1 MVPSYNI
8 HINKYVIRG
17 LLQMPIKLIENMCT
31 KETKKTTNT
40 QKPKKLKES
49 YDYRD
54 FDIRQ
59 ADEVLEGMMGNASD
73 EYIDKTIKI
82 FNFIRHQFKV
92 PRIDDLFYVR
102 VSDELSWY
110 LEDLSEVK
118 NQKSF
123 KGSDWVQIFDLET
136 EDFGTITFA
145 RERSGDGYIEPFYF
159 KSAQDV
165 ENAVKWVNKQQE
177 RYENN

>member
-59 ADEVLEGMMGNASD
+59 ADEVLFLALR
-73 EYIDKTIKI
+73 
-82 FNFIRHQFKV
+82 FFR
-92 PRIDDLFYVR
+92 RIHFY
-102 VSDELSWY
+102 
-110 LEDLSEVK
+110 
-118 NQKSF
+118 
-123 KGSDWVQIFDLET
+123 
-136 EDFGTITFA
+136 
-145 RERSGDGYIEPFYF
+145 
-159 KSAQDV
+159 
-165 ENAVKWVNKQQE
+165 
-177 RYENN
+177 